1 MGEFIPAHLNLRLD
15 QEKTEDN
22 SPTPRSLAAR
32 PRVRKTVDFPLANF
46 MLIKANFK
54 VIRKTAIE
62 NFMLVQRHPKQL
74 AYKL

>member
-1 MGEFIPAHLNLRLD
+1 M
-15 QEKTEDN
+15 
-22 SPTPRSLAAR
+22 AAR
-32 PRVRKTVDFPLANF
+32 TEYPESERHVDFPLANF

>member
-1 MGEFIPAHLNLRLD
+1 M
-15 QEKTEDN
+15 
-22 SPTPRSLAAR
+22 SSSLLIGTSGWTR
-32 PRVRKTVDFPLANF
+32 RKRKTIVQRPAALLPDPESERHVDFPLANF